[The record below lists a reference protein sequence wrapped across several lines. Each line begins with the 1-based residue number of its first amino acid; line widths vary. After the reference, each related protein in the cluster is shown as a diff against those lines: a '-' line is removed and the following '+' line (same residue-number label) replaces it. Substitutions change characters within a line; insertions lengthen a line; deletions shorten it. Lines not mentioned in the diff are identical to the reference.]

1 MDASTVSLL
10 LLFGVAAVP
19 FVPTEVA
26 LIGMG
31 VAAAERD
38 ISLAPAVVV
47 AVAGCLLCDYALY
60 EVGRRAGTTVLARLS
75 GRARVRVGV
84 RWIEQHAGRRPMAV
98 LVVARWLPAGGT
110 VGSLLAGSLRWPRS
124 VFLPASAIGVTLWS
138 TYTATLGYLGGRL
151 FTEPLLS
158 FAASSLVALL
168 LTVTVSTVVQPRS
181 PGSA

>member
-38 ISLAPAVVV
+38 ASLAPAIVV
-47 AVAGCLLCDYALY
+47 AVAGCLLCDYVLY
-60 EVGRRAGTTVLARLS
+60 EVGRRGGATALARMS
-75 GRARVRVGV
+75 GRPRVGTGV

-124 VFLPASAIGVTLWS
+124 VFLPASATGVTLWC

-151 FTEPLLS
+151 FAEPLVS
-158 FAASSLVALL
+158 FAASGLVALL
-168 LTVTVSTVVQPRS
+168 LTVAVSTVAQPRS